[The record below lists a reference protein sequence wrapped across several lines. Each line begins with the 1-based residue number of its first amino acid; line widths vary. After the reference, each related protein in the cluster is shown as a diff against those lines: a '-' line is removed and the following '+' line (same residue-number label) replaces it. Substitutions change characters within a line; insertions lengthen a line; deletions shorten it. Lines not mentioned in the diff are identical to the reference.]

1 MVTHEKLEEKK
12 LQKRVHEEEKG
23 DENFGT
29 WRSQKWHKKG
39 RHSALAQIAPARSP
53 SRNSLPRATG

>member
-1 MVTHEKLEEKK
+1 MVTHENPEEKK
-12 LQKRVHEEEKG
+12 LQKRDREAEKG
-23 DENFGT
+23 EDIFASR
-29 WRSQKWHKKG
+29 RSQKWHKKG